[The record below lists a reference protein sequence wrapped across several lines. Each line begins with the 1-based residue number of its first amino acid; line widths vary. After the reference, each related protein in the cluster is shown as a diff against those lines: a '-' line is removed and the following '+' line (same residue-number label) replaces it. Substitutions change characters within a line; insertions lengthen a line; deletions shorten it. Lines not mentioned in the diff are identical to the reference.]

1 MLTHDPEKRPSANVL
16 LESNIIPF
24 EQEEQFEQLLDRMIN
39 STNGGLQSFYY
50 RKTIEKLFQRKNH
63 IARDATYDP
72 DTSLDF
78 NKVSLAHSSFS
89 QYSFLFSSW
98 PYFIAIHISMP
109 VYEVHSFVYV
119 RNTEHSICDYR
130 YSFLKHRSIA
140 KMNVR
145 I

>member
-1 MLTHDPEKRPSANVL
+1 MLTHDHEKRPSANVL

-39 STNGGLQSFYY
+39 NTNGGVQSFYY

-78 NKVSLAHSSFS
+78 NKVSSSFFIIL
-89 QYSFLFSSW
+89 FLDYFVRYFLVSHVSS
-98 PYFIAIHISMP
+98 
-109 VYEVHSFVYV
+109 
-119 RNTEHSICDYR
+119 
-130 YSFLKHRSIA
+130 
-140 KMNVR
+140 
-145 I
+145 